1 MDPNELKEIVA
12 QNDEPVLENDGN
24 EPVIEKLQEPNY
36 DISGGFWEDEWDNIQ
51 GDLILF
57 I

>member
-1 MDPNELKEIVA
+1 MDPNELKEIVV